1 MENEKETE
9 RLLQVCCEA
18 LDGKKAED
26 IRILEMGEKC
36 SIADYFIIASGT
48 SDPHL
53 KALHR
58 TLEAALKELGVE
70 LFSKERY
77 RPNGWVVIDAIDIV
91 VHVFSRD
98 AREFYAL
105 ESLWKDAESLDPSIF
120 LDMQKTMPSDD

>member
-9 RLLQVCCEA
+9 RLLQVCCET

-26 IRILEMGEKC
+26 IRILKMGEKC

>member
-26 IRILEMGEKC
+26 IRILKMGEKC

>member
-58 TLEAALKELGVE
+58 TLEAALKEMGVG

-77 RPNGWVVIDAIDIV
+77 RPNGWAVIDAIDVV

-105 ESLWKDAESLDPSIF
+105 ESLWKDAESLDPSMF
-120 LDMQKTMPSDD
+120 LEMEKPIPSDD